1 MTQEPAAT
9 QTEFLEIEGTVTN
22 QLTYRP
28 IPENEPYSSENEIPV
43 WRVRFEVL
51 SDDDQQFGLDVNGE
65 VYFGRSLTAP
75 DTIDMSPYG
84 AETLGVSRRHLA
96 LRPTATNLYVV
107 DLGSTNGTMR
117 NGHSIGINTPYS
129 LTEGDVIS
137 LGNLQLRVFIVGRP
151 FLQTTPLEKTPD
163 LVDALAQIAKAITGQ
178 IRLDEVLNQVA
189 ATAMS
194 LTSAGETSIW
204 LVDEAT
210 GELFMEAQRG
220 VDDTKLRRT
229 RIAITDD
236 NPASKV
242 LKTGQPWRASN
253 RAGQAKL
260 QLMTGY
266 IVEALAHVPISLGG
280 VTFGV
285 LAAAHR
291 EPGKRFDRRDEQL
304 LSAIADF
311 AAIAIQNAR
320 LYEATDEALARR
332 VKELSALN
340 EVTRAVSA
348 SLDLRQVYDV
358 LVEQVNNNWPV
369 EGVHIY
375 LKDQQQ
381 GVLRPLLTKSGDT
394 TYPLTTGILGHTV
407 QSGKIVV
414 TNDVT
419 THPQYAPEIDNLNGT
434 PPHSIACAPLVVKDR
449 VVGVLSLYN
458 KADGAFTDDDVRRLE
473 AFANP
478 IATAVE
484 NARLFAESERQ
495 RAAIQATAHTLPEP
509 LIILDE
515 SGQML
520 VSNNAAKRLLSVSM
534 SQLFDAI
541 SRSVGRTTEVV
552 IGNETYLATTEHVPD
567 VGTIIIMQ
575 DITYVKQLERDRSEF
590 MHMLSHDLKN
600 PLTAIIGWAALLRRV
615 TNLDERGE
623 RYLNEVDQSTE
634 RMLGMINQLLETV
647 SQDDAIVLEKRPCD
661 LEKIVGHVTRD
672 VTGSALHKAIKL
684 HISRRGTPYRIQ
696 GDETRLYHLLLN
708 LADNA
713 IKYSPKETSVTITTF
728 YSQEGIRIQVQDEG
742 PGIPEEDL
750 QRIFDKYYRGI
761 QAGSLE
767 QSGTGLGL
775 AAVKNIAEAHG
786 GTVFVQ
792 NGPEKGAVF
801 TVDLPGS
808 LRIMDA

>member
-1 MTQEPAAT
+1 MTEELAVK
-9 QTEFLEIEGTVTN
+9 QTEFLETEEN
-22 QLTYRP
+22 AKDSLTFRP
-28 IPENEPYSSENEIPV
+28 IPLKEAYSSENEIAV

-51 SDDDQQFGLDVNGE
+51 ANGRKEFGLDINGE
-65 VYFGRSLTAP
+65 VHFGRSLTAP
-75 DTIDMSPYG
+75 NIIDLTPYG
-84 AETLGVSRRHLA
+84 ADTMGVSRRHLA
-96 LRPTATNLYVV
+96 LRPTATNLYAV

-129 LTEGDVIS
+129 LTDGDIIS
-137 LGNLQLRVFIVGRP
+137 LGNLQIRVYIVGRP

-194 LTSAGETSIW
+194 LTAAGETSIW

-210 GELFMEAQRG
+210 GELFLEAQRG

-229 RIAITDD
+229 RIAITED

-253 RAGQAKL
+253 RAGQEKL

-291 EPGKRFDRRDEQL
+291 EPGKRFDRRDVQL
-304 LSAIADF
+304 LGAIADF

-340 EVTRAVSA
+340 EVSRAVSA
-348 SLDLRQVYDV
+348 SLDLHQVYEV
-358 LVEQVNNNWPV
+358 LVEQVNNYWPV
-369 EGVHIY
+369 EGVNIY
-375 LKDQQQ
+375 LKDSVNN
-381 GVLRPLLTKSGDT
+381 VLRPLLTKNNDT
-394 TYPLTTGILGHTV
+394 AYPLTTGIIGHTAE
-407 QSGKIVV
+407 SGKMVV
-414 TNDVT
+414 TNDAA
-419 THPQYAPEIDNLNGT
+419 THAHYAPEVDNLNGAA
-434 PPHSIACAPLVVKDR
+434 PRSIACAPLIVKDH

-458 KADGAFTDDDVRRLE
+458 KADGPFTDDDVSRLE

-484 NARLFAESERQ
+484 NARLFAESEQQ

-515 SGQML
+515 AGQVL
-520 VSNNAAKRLLSVSM
+520 VSNNAAERLLENHM

-541 SRSVGRTTEVV
+541 SRSIGRTAEVN
-552 IGNETYLATTEHVPD
+552 IGDETFLTTTEHVSD
-567 VGTIIIMQ
+567 VGSIIIMQ

-615 TNLDERGE
+615 TELDERGE
-623 RYLNEVDQSTE
+623 RYLNEVDQSTD
-634 RMLGMINQLLETV
+634 RMLKMINRLLETI
-647 SQDDAIVLEKRPCD
+647 SEDDAILLKKQPCD
-661 LEKIVGHVTRD
+661 IEEIISRIIQD

-684 HISRRGTPYRIQ
+684 EVKQEGSPYQIQ
-696 GDETRLYHLLLN
+696 GDETRLYHMILN

-713 IKYSPKETSVTITTF
+713 IKYSPNETNVTITTH
-728 YSQEGIRIQVQDEG
+728 YSKGGIRIQVQDEG

-750 QRIFDKYYRGI
+750 KRIFDKYYRGI

-786 GTVFVQ
+786 GIAFVQ
-792 NGPEKGAVF
+792 NGPEKGAIF

-808 LRIMDA
+808 LRIMDG